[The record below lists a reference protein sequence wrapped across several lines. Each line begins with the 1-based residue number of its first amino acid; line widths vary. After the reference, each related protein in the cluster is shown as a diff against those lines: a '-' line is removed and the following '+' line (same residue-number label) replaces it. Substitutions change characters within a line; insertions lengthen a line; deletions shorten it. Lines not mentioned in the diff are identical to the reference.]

1 MPATLQDSWEQASQ
15 LMEVFG
21 LHYSP
26 VVHETTTTSVIIH
39 EPQHW
44 PCATEG
50 PEEAEEQGPEDRGHS

>member
-1 MPATLQDSWEQASQ
+1 
-15 LMEVFG
+15 MEVFG